1 MNMTPEAQKL
11 VNQYI
16 GALQKAFSDC
26 QVSQDRYYSLTEP
39 KTTALRKAMLESVEL
54 LGFLSC
60 LDVPHPQGQV
70 VIVGESTLRTG
81 RVKSGRFTKGS
92 GISGNE
98 FKLAETDS
106 CCVITWEQLAIW
118 ANAGSPQEFF
128 NLMNSA
134 AVTNFALDMLRI
146 GFNGKKVAENS
157 DPETNPNGED
167 VNIGWHEIARQWGE
181 QEGNT
186 SRILTDAITLGEGG
200 DYLGLDAMAADLIRT
215 CIPVQYHNDPRL
227 TVLVGA
233 DLVAAE
239 ELRLYNKEDRP
250 TEKVAAQLLTKNIAG
265 RKAIIPPFMPG
276 KRMVVTMLPNLQIL
290 TLKGSRRR
298 KAEDVGD
305 RKQFENSYWRYEGYA
320 LGDPNLYAAVDE
332 SAVTIATDKTKA
344 VPKNAPAQKAAQKND
359 AEQE

>member
-11 VNQYI
+11 VNQYTC
-16 GALQKAFSDC
+16 ALKKTFADCGVSD
-26 QVSQDRYYSLTEP
+26 DGYFSLTEP
-39 KTTALRKAMLESVEL
+39 RSIALRKALLESTE
-54 LGFLSC
+54 FLRFISC
-60 LDVPHPQGQV
+60 IDVPHPQGQV
-70 VIVGESTLRTG
+70 VAVGESTLRTG

-92 GISGNE
+92 GIKGNE

-106 CCVITWEQLAIW
+106 CCVITWEQLVIW
-118 ANAGSPQEFF
+118 GNAGSQQEFF

-134 AVTNFALDMLRI
+134 AITNFALDMLRI
-146 GFNGKKVAENS
+146 GFNGKTVAENS
-157 DPETNPNGED
+157 DPKANPNGED
-167 VNIGWHEIARQWGE
+167 VNIGWHEIAKKWGE
-181 QEGNT
+181 QDGNT
-186 SRILTDAITLGEGG
+186 SRILTDAVTLGEGG
-200 DYLGLDAMAADLIRT
+200 DYVGLDAMASDLIRT
-215 CIPVQYHNDPRL
+215 YIPAQYHNDPRL

-239 ELRLYNKEDRP
+239 ELRLYNKEDKP

-290 TLKGSRRR
+290 TQKGSRRR

-320 LGDPNLYAAVDE
+320 LGDPDLYAAVDE
-332 SAVTIATDKTKA
+332 AAVTIA
-344 VPKNAPAQKAAQKND
+344 
-359 AEQE
+359 

>member
-16 GALQKAFSDC
+16 SELQKTFSDC
-26 QVSQDRYYSLTEP
+26 GKSSDRFFSLTEP
-39 KTTALRKAMLESVEL
+39 RSIALRKALLESTE
-54 LGFLSC
+54 FLSFITC
-60 LDVPHPQGQV
+60 MDVPHPQGQV
-70 VIVGESTLRTG
+70 ITVGESTLRTG
-81 RVKSGRFTKGS
+81 RVKSGRFAKGS
-92 GISGNE
+92 GIKGNE
-98 FKLAETDS
+98 FKLVETDS

-146 GFNGKKVAENS
+146 GFNGKEAAENS
-157 DPETNPNGED
+157 DPESHPNGED
-167 VNIGWHEIARQWGE
+167 VNIGWHEIAKKWGE
-181 QEGNT
+181 QPGNT
-186 SRILTDAITLGEGG
+186 SRILTDAVTLGEGG
-200 DYLGLDAMAADLIRT
+200 DYVGLDAMASDLIRT
-215 CIPVQYHNDPRL
+215 YIPAQYHNDPRL

-239 ELRLYNKEDRP
+239 ELRLYNKEDKP

-290 TLKGSRRR
+290 TLKDSRRR

-320 LGDPNLYAAVDE
+320 LGDPDLYAAVDE
-332 SAVTIATDKTKA
+332 SAVTIA
-344 VPKNAPAQKAAQKND
+344 
-359 AEQE
+359 